1 MARANSGMPEK
12 SGAGPDGL
20 RDFGGMDEI
29 VPPEHTRCP
38 LPRFKLAKVI
48 HRCYKTS
55 RSGRLVPSNRQGV
68 AGMVAESAK
77 YLGIGI
83 YSVSDA
89 AKLTGLSQ
97 AQVRHWINGYRY
109 KVDGRT
115 RKQDPVLNR
124 QLAKLDDQ
132 TALGFLD
139 LIEMRVIEALLEKKI
154 QLATHSRCP

>member
-1 MARANSGMPEK
+1 
-12 SGAGPDGL
+12 
-20 RDFGGMDEI
+20 
-29 VPPEHTRCP
+29 
-38 LPRFKLAKVI
+38 
-48 HRCYKTS
+48 
-55 RSGRLVPSNRQGV
+55 
-68 AGMVAESAK
+68 MVAESAK